1 MVEILNTIPGFE
13 GPEKRLEVVFKAS
26 TSTSCSPKFLRNFG
40 KEEWQNILNPAKC
53 TIISQTSNEFIDAY
67 VLSESSLFVYE
78 KSIMVK
84 TCGTTTL
91 LKILPG
97 LMELAASVNL
107 VIEYLCYSRRSFNF
121 PSRQL
126 YPHTSFEH
134 ETNYLSSIFPD
145 GHSYVFGALK
155 GENWNLF
162 LVDKRESNAEKIF
175 TLEIMMSELDRDVM
189 KLFYK
194 TDRDAK
200 EITQLSGIGNL
211 IPGSINDEVLFDPCG
226 YSLNGINK
234 DALYTIHITPEPGFS
249 YVSFETNLK
258 LSDYTALVHDVIN
271 VFKPGKFSVALYGNI
286 FTGITFKP
294 LIHSFDLKCKTK
306 QTLIGNKANF
316 YNYIVDEENEQHSNM
331 LSSLVHLAA

>member
-1 MVEILNTIPGFE
+1 MVEFLNTIPGFE
-13 GPEKRLEVVFKAS
+13 CPEKRLEVVFKA
-26 TSTSCSPKFLRNFG
+26 TSAGISKFLRNFE
-40 KEEWQNILNPAKC
+40 KAEWQNILNPAKC

-97 LMELAASVNL
+97 LIELAASVNL
-107 VIEYLCYSRRSFNF
+107 VVEYLCYSRRSFNF

-145 GHSYVFGALK
+145 GNSYIFGALK

-162 LVDKRESNAEKIF
+162 LVDKRETNAEKSF
-175 TLEIMMSELDRDVM
+175 TLEIMMSELDKDIM

-194 TDRDAK
+194 TNRNAK
-200 EITQLSGIGNL
+200 ETTKVSGIDNL
-211 IPGSINDEVLFDPCG
+211 IPGSINDEVLFEPCG

-234 DALYTIHITPEPGFS
+234 DAFYTIHITPESGFS

-258 LSDYTALVHDVIN
+258 LSDYTNLVNDVIN
-271 VFKPGKFSVALYGNI
+271 TFKPGKFSVALYGNI
-286 FTGITFKP
+286 FTGITFNP
-294 LIHSFDLKCKTK
+294 IIHSFDLKCKTK
-306 QTLIGNKANF
+306 QKLIGNKASF
-316 YNYIVDEENEQHSNM
+316 YNYIADEENEQPNTLPSFG
-331 LSSLVHLAA
+331 HLAA